1 MKYDL
6 LVRDWELNGYRWN
19 AIPNYYHRYYWSWEP
34 VKIAKYFALLTPVND
49 REEWDIL
56 FYDQTGEIVYAVDD
70 VLTFTHYLPLPDD
83 YDYDLIHSMLLRIV
97 SMVAGDI
104 LNVNEIVYDYT
115 RYYEF
120 YEDNPVTFLDE
131 WLKIVKFGFDPTK
144 TIRYCPSFRSLYDP
158 HSRFN

>member
-19 AIPNYYHRYYWSWEP
+19 AIPNYYHRYYLSWEP

-49 REEWDIL
+49 GEWDIL
-56 FYDQTGEIVYAVDD
+56 FYDQTREIVYVVDD
-70 VLTFTHYLPLPDD
+70 VLTFTSYLPLPDD
-83 YDYDLIHSMLLRIV
+83 YEYDVLNSMLLKIV
-97 SMVAGDI
+97 SMVAEDK

-115 RYYEF
+115 LYEEF
-120 YEDNPVTFLDE
+120 YVDNPATFLDE
-131 WLKIVKFGFDPTK
+131 WLKIVQFGFDPNK

-158 HSRFN
+158 PSRFN